1 MALTRITSNVI
12 KDNTIEEGK
21 FSKPYLDSSNAD
33 TAEQAITF
41 QSDISIQV
49 GAGPTYFSASNNL
62 VTVIGTNNA
71 ASVFNITKGGLT
83 LGDGDINLSGSH
95 KVQTP
100 LLDVGNGS
108 QTTPGIYFGGQVN
121 TGFYRS
127 TAPTESVT
135 LSISG
140 NNILGLES
148 TEFRFGTNNLNILTG
163 TANTYTKLAGYNT
176 SSDSIEIGGSNPLL
190 EVKVD
195 NDAVINVRSEDTNGN
210 PYTNN
215 ENRVG
220 INTSTPAATL
230 DVNGTIRATNFI
242 GPSGAIDASDLP
254 IIPINKGGL
263 NISTIGTPGQLL
275 RVNEDADAYEFFDQ
289 ATGDPNNL
297 KSYGV
302 AGDGLL
308 YDVSQRDNDS
318 GQVRL
323 KISDATTFVNNPTTP
338 QHVKV
343 FGINTT
349 DYTQYDL
356 DGPAQNVFNNWSG
369 SIDGDTLNKVANQ
382 GPSGGSIQ
390 YTYYACIMNTV
401 TGVISTPKKLVH
413 SGPQTSEYVVNFPI
427 SSFNDQIYNSVPLK
441 RPTIGGD
448 HILLLYRYINGL
460 TTGVSDRDGN
470 VIQDHNTKVNLIA
483 IIGNRDIGS
492 TTTDNWVYNDYGP
505 FNRTTWGDF
514 NDDGSY
520 NQTYQEVDNIPCS
533 LPLSNFTNR
542 KARPG
547 WAYRIVTNVNYSNNK
562 VTISN
567 PVNGS
572 QTDSTDTSILASL
585 DINSFNNQNKGFF
598 NNIQISHDDTIPLQ
612 AAIDDQVSKNLNSLY
627 VIGGTYLVRRLNI
640 PGNFSFVGSGKATK
654 IKKQFFDTEYQ
665 KTTGVVEFSRYYCA
679 LFLRSPVAPNG
690 SPSNSVSQPIK
701 DVTLRDMVIDGNY
714 NCNTRLGINTT
725 PQANALIYCEDIEN
739 ASFASLDIKNSVG
752 DGIYAEGAKRL
763 SIQNTNVFDNSITY
777 LTFDNPLQAT
787 NATVLK
793 VSDSSFL
800 SNPGPVDITTT
811 EVVAFNSCI
820 IRNSGTGIRIYGAR
834 SANTEN
840 NLVLGPDDEWIPTED
855 IYDSDYNSVNITC
868 DKTGGTGT
876 GGDIKFTYVEEN
888 LAKDLTNTT
897 VSARVYK
904 VNVDQNGNEV
914 LNGELTYQQD
924 GVGQFRSVLQSQVYD
939 ADNGGVKILIPSA
952 IDANG
957 NYSIVPPSITQAVH
971 AIPYRTVLSSGA
983 VTANY
988 NYLVYNVIGQ
998 ESLAVGSADDFM
1010 ITGVVDYNSTNQT
1023 YQIKIK
1029 TEKLPDFAIGDII
1042 TLKEHNTAYS
1052 LPNNMTVADFGFA
1065 QQSFTLLLTFPT
1077 GSGLENYF
1085 DLVGAGTP
1093 WWNNS
1098 TKQLNIG
1105 TSDAVAKGYI
1115 EKKRSFTIAKG
1126 IIGVV

>member
-21 FSKPYLDSSNAD
+21 FDKPYLDSSTPD
-33 TAEQAITF
+33 TAQQAITF
-41 QSDISIQV
+41 QSDVSIQV
-49 GAGPTYFSASNNL
+49 GAGSPYFQASSNL
-62 VTVIGTNNA
+62 VTVTGSNSE
-71 ASVFNITKGGLT
+71 ASVLNITTGGLS
-83 LGDGDINLSGSH
+83 LSDGDITLSGTH
-95 KVQTP
+95 KIQTP
-100 LLDVGNGS
+100 LIDVGNGS
-108 QTTPGIYFGGQVN
+108 QSSPGIYFGGQTN
-121 TGFYRS
+121 TGFYRT

-140 NNILGLES
+140 SNVLGLS
-148 TEFRFGTNNLNILTG
+148 PNEFDFGTNTLNILTG
-163 TANTYTKLAGYNT
+163 AANTYTKLAGYDTANNAIELGGT
-176 SSDSIEIGGSNPLL
+176 NSKLQLKAGNSS
-190 EVKVD
+190 VVH
-195 NDAVINVRSEDTNGN
+195 VRSEDQNGN

-215 ENRVG
+215 EKRVG

-230 DVNGTIRATNFI
+230 DVNGTIRATNFV
-242 GPSGAIDASDLP
+242 GPSGAIDSGDLP
-254 IIPINKGGL
+254 IVPINKGGL

-302 AGDGLL
+302 SGDATL
-308 YDVSQRDNDS
+308 YMVSQRDNDS

-323 KISDATTFVNNPTTP
+323 KISDATTFVNNQTTP

-349 DYTQYDL
+349 DYNQYDL
-356 DGPAQNVFNNWSG
+356 DGPAQNTFNNWSDL
-369 SIDGDTLNKVANQ
+369 IDGDTLVKVSRQ

-390 YTYYACIMNTV
+390 YTYYACLMNTV
-401 TGVISTPKKLVH
+401 TGVISTPKKLIH
-413 SGPQTSEYVVNFPI
+413 NGPQTTEYIENFPL
-427 SSFNDQIYNSVPLK
+427 SSFNKQIYNSVPLK
-441 RPTIGGD
+441 RPTIGGN
-448 HILLLYRYINGL
+448 HSILLYRYISDT

-470 VIQDHNTKVNLIA
+470 VIENHNNKVNLIA
-483 IIGNRDIGS
+483 ILGNRDIGN
-492 TTTDNWVYNDYGP
+492 TTTDSWVYNDYGP

-520 NQTYQEVDNIPCS
+520 NKIYQEVRNIPCS
-533 LPLSNFTNR
+533 LPLQNFTNR

-547 WAYRIVTNVNYSNNK
+547 WAYRIVTNVNYSTKK

-567 PVNGS
+567 PIENS
-572 QTDSTDTSILASL
+572 STDSTDTSILASL
-585 DINSFNNQNKGFF
+585 DVNSFNNQNKGFF
-598 NNIQISHDDTIPLQ
+598 NKIQICHDDTIPLQ

-665 KTTGVVEFSRYYCA
+665 KTLGVVEFARYYCA
-679 LFLRSPVAPNG
+679 LFLRNPVAPNG
-690 SPSNSVSQPIK
+690 SPSDSVSQPIK
-701 DVTLRDMVIDGNY
+701 DVTVRDMVIDGNY
-714 NCNTRLGINTT
+714 NCNTRLGLDTT
-725 PQANALIYCEDIEN
+725 PQANALVYCEDIEN

-763 SIQNTNVFDNSITY
+763 SIQNTSVFDNSITY
-777 LTFDNPLQAT
+777 ITFDNPLQAT

-793 VSDSSFL
+793 VSDSAFL
-800 SNPGPVDITTT
+800 SNPGPVDITTS

-855 IYDSDYNSVNITC
+855 IYDSDYNSINITC

-876 GGDIKFTYVEEN
+876 GGNVKFTYVEEN
-888 LAKDLTNTT
+888 LAKDLSNTT
-897 VSARVYK
+897 VFSNVYK
-904 VNVDQNGNEV
+904 VNVDQNGNEI

-924 GVGQFRSVLQSQVYD
+924 GAGQFISVLQSQIYD
-939 ADNGGVKILIPSA
+939 AANGGVQIVIPSG
-952 IDANG
+952 IDSNG
-957 NYSIVPPSITQAVH
+957 NYSINPPVPTKAVH

-988 NYLVYNVIGQ
+988 NYLIYNVIGQ
-998 ESLAVGSADDFM
+998 ESIAVGSADDFM
-1010 ITGVVDYNSTNQT
+1010 ITGVVDYNNANQT
-1023 YQIKIK
+1023 YQIKIQSDK
-1029 TEKLPDFAIGDII
+1029 RSEFSKGDIV
-1042 TLKEHNTAYS
+1042 TLKEHNSDYS

-1065 QQSFTLLLTFPT
+1065 QQSFTLLLTFPPN
-1077 GSGLENYF
+1077 GLRDYF
-1085 DLVGAGTP
+1085 DLNSNASQGWDNVNKTLNVTP
-1093 WWNNS
+1093 N
-1098 TKQLNIG
+1098 
-1105 TSDAVAKGYI
+1105 AKGYI